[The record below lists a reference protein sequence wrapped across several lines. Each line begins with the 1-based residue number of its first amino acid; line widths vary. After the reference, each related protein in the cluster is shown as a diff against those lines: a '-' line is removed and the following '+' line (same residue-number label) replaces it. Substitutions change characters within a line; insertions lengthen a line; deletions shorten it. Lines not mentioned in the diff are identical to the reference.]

1 MIDNPLLNVHP
12 FVGYPGLTENER
24 IMHNNLQI
32 TPFVHI
38 FSAGTKFQILIANE
52 ILTSDNGHRRISIAV
67 SKFNEFGTSLCS
79 CPAFQIRFSLFDDRK
94 HEEEFFCLPFSRD
107 MNALLLNLLRFSQ
120 ALFAGRIHYQNSC
133 TVR

>member
-52 ILTSDNGHRRISIAV
+52 ILTSDNWHRR
-67 SKFNEFGTSLCS
+67 EFGTSLCS

-120 ALFAGRIHYQNSC
+120 ALFAVRIHYQNSC